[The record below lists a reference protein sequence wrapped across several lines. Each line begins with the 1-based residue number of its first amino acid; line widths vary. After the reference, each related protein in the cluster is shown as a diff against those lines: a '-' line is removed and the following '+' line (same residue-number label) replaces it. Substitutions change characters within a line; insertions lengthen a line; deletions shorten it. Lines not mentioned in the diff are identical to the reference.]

1 MATGGRSRSAH
12 GPVPV
17 SLIYSPHLDAFW
29 NQSYTGV
36 LAVPYFELLT
46 NDEPKTTASCKD
58 LQLSA
63 PAYHLELY
71 RRPVSNQSK
80 VVVRFLLGPET
91 FGGYSK
97 AACCWI

>member
-17 SLIYSPHLDAFW
+17 SLVYSPHLDGFW

-58 LQLSA
+58 LQLPT

-71 RRPVSNQSK
+71 RRLSQ
-80 VVVRFLLGPET
+80 T
-91 FGGYSK
+91 K
-97 AACCWI
+97 AK